1 VERSIIKEWEHDT
14 NIKLGIT
21 KENKLL
27 QFAELIHEGNKKFN
41 LTGLKTKKDILTKLI
56 LGSIEPLNNF
66 TVPRGTSF
74 ADIGTGAGIPGI
86 PVAIYFEHMRGSLI
100 DSNNKKISFL
110 KQVIRNLNLD
120 NIQILQGRI
129 EELAHGQLRDIFNI
143 VFSRAFYNI
152 SIVVEMAAP
161 LLVSGGLLY
170 IYSNDRV
177 ENLPEKVIDHIKQL
191 GMAVINSNEY
201 NLYGLRD
208 LNLLFK
214 KTGTTKSI
222 YPRKMPAIKRDA
234 KKLFPGI
241 R

>member
-1 VERSIIKEWEHDT
+1 
-14 NIKLGIT
+14 
-21 KENKLL
+21 
-27 QFAELIHEGNKKFN
+27 
-41 LTGLKTKKDILTKLI
+41 
-56 LGSIEPLNNF
+56 
-66 TVPRGTSF
+66 
-74 ADIGTGAGIPGI
+74 
-86 PVAIYFEHMRGSLI
+86 MRGSLI

-214 KTGTTKSI
+214 KTGTT
-222 YPRKMPAIKRDA
+222 IKRDA